1 MPNLFDNLSDD
12 TRLKDALRVSLKDFD
27 TVDVA
32 TGYLDLRGWSS
43 MADIVATKPRIGA
56 EPVARVLIGMVAP
69 ADSLKSSTLCNA
81 RFSHRAMAPIFTTE
95 KRHLPVAISS

>member
-32 TGYLDLRGWSS
+32 TEELSIPVDRLVSGDLRSS
-43 MADIVATKPRIGA
+43 
-56 EPVARVLIGMVAP
+56 
-69 ADSLKSSTLCNA
+69 
-81 RFSHRAMAPIFTTE
+81 
-95 KRHLPVAISS
+95 

>member
-56 EPVARVLIGMVAP
+56 
-69 ADSLKSSTLCNA
+69 
-81 RFSHRAMAPIFTTE
+81 
-95 KRHLPVAISS
+95 

>member
-1 MPNLFDNLSDD
+1 M
-12 TRLKDALRVSLKDFD
+12 KDALRVSLKDFD

-43 MADIVATKPRIGA
+43 MADIVDTKPRIGA

-69 ADSLKSSTLCNA
+69 ADSQEILEALQREVQPPGYGA
-81 RFSHRAMAPIFTTE
+81 
-95 KRHLPVAISS
+95 